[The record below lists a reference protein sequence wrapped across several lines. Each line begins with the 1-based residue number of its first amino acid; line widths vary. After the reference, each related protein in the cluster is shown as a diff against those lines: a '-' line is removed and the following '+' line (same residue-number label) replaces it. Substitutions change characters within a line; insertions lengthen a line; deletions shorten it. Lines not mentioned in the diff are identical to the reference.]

1 MSIRTRDITAVVL
14 AGGQGRRMGGQDK
27 GLIEINGKALIAI
40 LVDQLK
46 QQISSILINANRNLE
61 RYQAMGYPVV
71 SDQLSDY
78 QGPLAGFACAMTAVD
93 TDFILTLPCD
103 GPSLATDYVARF
115 IASQARTGAPICVA
129 DDGERLQPVHALIK
143 VDLLSSLNAFLDS
156 GERKIDRWYAMHD
169 FVQTDFSDC
178 ADMFRNI
185 NTPSDQ
191 ESMQVQP

>member
-103 GPSLATDYVARF
+103 GPSLSTDYVARF
-115 IASQARTGAPICVA
+115 IASQARTGASICVA
-129 DDGERLQPVHALIK
+129 DDGERLQPVHALVK